1 MAVNNKELL
10 LLTTCLFKTIR
21 IRAAKEIRISRCP
34 YKIEQRAPWQTLLV
48 LARIQG
54 IRLI

>member
-48 LARIQG
+48 LARM
-54 IRLI
+54 LI